1 MFSGSSEPG
10 LHTQS
15 RCASLKAGRDKSGS
29 LWSTLTHASPSSL
42 PACRAAWARSQRI
55 QECLDWPVTPTPAPR
70 VSPPPCSCSAINLPC
85 WQRPKKV
92 RPG

>member
-42 PACRAAWARSQRI
+42 PACRAAWQDLRGSRSVWTA
-55 QECLDWPVTPTPAPR
+55 CDSHPR
-70 VSPPPCSCSAINLPC
+70 PQGQPSSL
-85 WQRPKKV
+85 QL
-92 RPG
+92 